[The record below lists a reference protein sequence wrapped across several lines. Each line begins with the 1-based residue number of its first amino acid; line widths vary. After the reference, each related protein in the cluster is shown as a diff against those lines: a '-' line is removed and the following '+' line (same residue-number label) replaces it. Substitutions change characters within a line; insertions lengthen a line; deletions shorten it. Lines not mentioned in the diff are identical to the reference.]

1 MPELPEVETVVRD
14 LRPRLVGRRLV
25 SVHWGPKPLRRSW
38 PAVAVQRL
46 RGSRVESIQRRG
58 KWILVFCDSGQALRI
73 HLGMTGQLTVVPLS
87 EPPLDHIHWWAELDN
102 GWQWRLRD
110 VRRFGSVEWF
120 PRREEAVAELEQKLG
135 PEPLALPAGYLPRA
149 AGRSFRCLKA
159 VLLDQR
165 IVAGIGNIYA
175 DEALFRAG
183 LHPARRAASLS
194 AKEWEQLR
202 RAIRDVLR
210 RAVQARGSTIRD
222 YIGGSGLQGKYQERL
237 MVYGRRGEPCPR
249 CKTPIVCLRLAG
261 RTSHFC
267 PACQK

>member
-1 MPELPEVETVVRD
+1 MPELPEVETVVQD
-14 LRPRLVGRRLV
+14 LRPRLIGRQLV
-25 SVHWGPKPLRRSW
+25 RVHWGPKPLRRSW
-38 PAVAVQRL
+38 PKTAGTKL
-46 RGSRVESIQRRG
+46 LGSHVESIQRRG
-58 KWILVFCDSGQALRI
+58 KWILVFCDQGQALRI

-120 PRREEAVAELEQKLG
+120 VRGEEALAELEQKLG
-135 PEPLALPAGYLPRA
+135 PEPLTLSVGYLPRVV
-149 AGRSFRCLKA
+149 GRSHRCLKA

-183 LHPARRAASLS
+183 LHPARQAATLS
-194 AKEWEQLR
+194 AEDWEQLR
-202 RAIRDVLR
+202 RAIRYVLR
-210 RAVQARGSTIRD
+210 RAIQARGSTIRD

-249 CKTPIVCLRLAG
+249 CKTPIAHRRVGG